1 VVGAFDRFVRLRD
14 RRIQDRISEVTRAK
28 VPNVLTRV
36 GQETF
41 LVFEKTL
48 KKLSRIHFE
57 NALQITK
64 TTVFEL
70 K

>member
-1 VVGAFDRFVRLRD
+1 
-14 RRIQDRISEVTRAK
+14 VTRAK

>member
-1 VVGAFDRFVRLRD
+1 MVSAFDRFVRLRD

-28 VPNVLTRV
+28 VSNVLTRV
-36 GQETF
+36 GQETI
-41 LVFEKTL
+41 LAFEKTL